1 MKHRLAM
8 WVMLSLCGWANA
20 EVRRVPGVPPALEL
34 LQPLPQDALL
44 AADVGL
50 MVQKLDEIQQALVVV
65 QLGQGDDNPKW
76 VMNQTQLA
84 VLMNK
89 LRDLL
94 QPSDE
99 VVVQPP
105 IEDTIWPELGMKE
118 PAYGGMLLVLQ
129 TVTGERF
136 APIRIF
142 EGKIVDPKNNALV
155 TDPGRFLE
163 YWLFGTARVRRDQ
176 MLGASVLPV
185 FTFEQCRLLGQR
197 IVETQP
203 RQCLLPEN
211 NLMLETDER
220 PTLESAKMQTFGQCL
235 KTGKALIYTFPRR
248 CVAAGGRVFTEPPVV
263 WDGDG
268 PVDELEADTEPDTE
282 LDAKPARAKKDKA
295 AKKPAAARDETR

>member
-1 MKHRLAM
+1 
-8 WVMLSLCGWANA
+8 MLRAGLVLGLVLGLTGLVQA
-20 EVRRVPGVPPALEL
+20 EVRRLPSLPPALEL

-76 VMNQTQLA
+76 VMNQTHLA

-89 LRDLL
+89 LRDVL

-99 VVVQPP
+99 MVVQPP
-105 IEDTIWPELGMKE
+105 LEDTIWPELTTQE
-118 PAYGGMLLVLQ
+118 PAYQGMLVVLQ

-136 APIRIF
+136 APIRVF

-155 TDPGRFLE
+155 SDPGRFLE

-176 MLGASVLPV
+176 MLGANVLPV

-203 RQCLLPEN
+203 RQCLLPDN
-211 NLMLETDER
+211 NLLLETDER
-220 PTLESAKMQTFGQCL
+220 PTLESAKMQTFAQCL
-235 KTGKALIYTFPRR
+235 KSGKALIYTFPRR

-268 PVDELEADTEPDTE
+268 PADELEADEDAEP
-282 LDAKPARAKKDKA
+282 AKKLP
-295 AKKPAAARDETR
+295 KKPAEAREEGR

>member
-1 MKHRLAM
+1 MKHRLAV
-8 WVMLSLCGWANA
+8 WVMLGLCGWVHA

-94 QPSDE
+94 QPSDDARA
-99 VVVQPP
+99 QPP
-105 IEDTIWPELGMKE
+105 LEDTIWPELAPKE
-118 PAYGGMLLVLQ
+118 PAYQGVLVVLQ

-136 APIRIF
+136 APVRVF
-142 EGKIVDPKNNALV
+142 AGKVVDPKDTVLV

-176 MLGASVLPV
+176 MLGANVLPV

-203 RQCLLPEN
+203 RQCLLPDN
-211 NLMLETDER
+211 NLLLETDER
-220 PTLESAKMQTFGQCL
+220 PTLESAKMKTFAQCL
-235 KTGKALIYTFPRR
+235 NDGEALIYTFPRR

-268 PVDELEADTEPDTE
+268 LVDSQEGDEPDLE
-282 LDAKPARAKKDKA
+282 QEEKAARKPAE
-295 AKKPAAARDETR
+295 ARDETR

>member
-1 MKHRLAM
+1 MLRAGL
-8 WVMLSLCGWANA
+8 VVGLMLSVTALVHAD
-20 EVRRVPGVPPALEL
+20 VRRTPGVPPALEL

-99 VVVQPP
+99 VLVQAPL
-105 IEDTIWPELGMKE
+105 EDTIWPELGAKE
-118 PAYGGMLLVLQ
+118 PAYQGVLVVLQ

-136 APIRIF
+136 APVRVF
-142 EGKIVDPKNNALV
+142 AGKVKDPQNNTLV

-203 RQCLLPEN
+203 RQCLLPDN
-211 NLMLETDER
+211 NLLLETDER
-220 PTLESAKMQTFGQCL
+220 PTLESTKMQTFDQCL
-235 KTGKALIYTFPRR
+235 KNGKALIYTFPRR

-263 WDGDG
+263 WDGDA
-268 PVDELEADTEPDTE
+268 PVAEPEAEQAE
-282 LDAKPARAKKDKA
+282 KA
-295 AKKPAAARDETR
+295 PKKPAQARDETR